1 MTVVRVS
8 AMWIS
13 CSRTT
18 LLLALVGSRL
28 ALSRTMVRIRSIIV
42 FLVIGVFLMCVYVH
56 MLSAKVTF
64 FSICIFERCVTDKWV
79 RC

>member
-13 CSRTT
+13 RSRTT
-18 LLLALVGSRL
+18 LLLGWVGSRL
-28 ALSRTMVRIRSIIV
+28 ALSRTMVRIRSITV

-56 MLSAKVTF
+56 MLSAACALNNAKVTF
-64 FSICIFERCVTDKWV
+64 FFYLYF
-79 RC
+79 